1 MVSHNPAKSDGH
13 RHCGSRDMMFFVV
26 EGQDSTIPRL
36 DPLLLFISRAHGML
50 CSHTHTKL
58 QDVGA
63 CSTGNFLPPIFS
75 PSFESLD

>member
-13 RHCGSRDMMFFVV
+13 RHCGSRDMFFVV

-36 DPLLLFISRAHGML
+36 DPLLLLSLGLMACYVHT
-50 CSHTHTKL
+50 HTHTKL